1 MKSNKIFSSIIIL
14 ILLIGGLQV
23 INGSNDEITNHKNQ
37 YDHPIT
43 NQISESQDLLGNFIN
58 ASLSNYQRNITVLT
72 DSKVVLEDE
81 FTLKI
86 LDNQTNINYLNFTVP
101 SSFGDHVHQAT
112 FYVQVDN
119 DIGLVDSNNSRN
131 YNVFYGNEVTTY
143 FIDVS
148 NNGESLNDSLSAIY
162 FKCEL
167 ISINS
172 VEMTGYN
179 SGQRG
184 EFMSPI
190 TPMINNLKIEHAL
203 IGIGISGLVDEFQP
217 NEISR
222 ITNALNNEMPR
233 FTDTR
238 NVISYLNMSRS
249 AFNYADGMNE
259 KDVQKLVFVSQTPF
273 SQDFT
278 TQDLSATV
286 PSAIQNAERNVY
298 FNPWGKVQITETLTI
313 AHLGGERNLT
323 GNIIANVHQVA
334 GYLYTIDSD
343 AIITNVYDEFGSL
356 EQSTRDSET
365 GYPDTTV
372 SGINGKQDLRINFRA
387 PIYGGQTYT
396 FTIQY
401 EFNASE
407 VISRNTE
414 DNVYTL
420 NTTLFSDFNTTVK
433 NMNVEYQFPAG
444 SNIISQTYS
453 ANSRFIDYS
462 IYTITKSNVLSAF
475 QNIVLVIDAKNVSY
489 TDNIGFQ
496 IKFTYNGVGHFQNFA
511 YFMYAFILL
520 LSIAFGLSNLS
531 FKPSKAVEIEK
542 ELIPVDKMDNF
553 FNLFSEKIGAEKRI
567 AELRSRR
574 LKGKLSKKDYDGQV
588 KAVQKRLRDLNP
600 QLEKASGALSNE
612 GGRYDGYVKKVMLA
626 SQRQLDIRRN
636 MREAK
641 LSYEKGNI
649 AKNIYTIRIKD
660 FNDQLSK
667 EEQTINK
674 TLTEMIEIIQKY
686 NQ

>member
-1 MKSNKIFSSIIIL
+1 MNRLEIDIL
-14 ILLIGGLQV
+14 
-23 INGSNDEITNHKNQ
+23 
-37 YDHPIT
+37 
-43 NQISESQDLLGNFIN
+43 
-58 ASLSNYQRNITVLT
+58 R
-72 DSKVVLEDE
+72 
-81 FTLKI
+81 
-86 LDNQTNINYLNFTVP
+86 
-101 SSFGDHVHQAT
+101 
-112 FYVQVDN
+112 
-119 DIGLVDSNNSRN
+119 
-131 YNVFYGNEVTTY
+131 
-143 FIDVS
+143 
-148 NNGESLNDSLSAIY
+148 
-162 FKCEL
+162 
-167 ISINS
+167 
-172 VEMTGYN
+172 
-179 SGQRG
+179 
-184 EFMSPI
+184 
-190 TPMINNLKIEHAL
+190 
-203 IGIGISGLVDEFQP
+203 
-217 NEISR
+217 
-222 ITNALNNEMPR
+222 
-233 FTDTR
+233 
-238 NVISYLNMSRS
+238 SY
-249 AFNYADGMNE
+249 
-259 KDVQKLVFVSQTPF
+259 
-273 SQDFT
+273 
-278 TQDLSATV
+278 
-286 PSAIQNAERNVY
+286 
-298 FNPWGKVQITETLTI
+298 
-313 AHLGGERNLT
+313 
-323 GNIIANVHQVA
+323 
-334 GYLYTIDSD
+334 
-343 AIITNVYDEFGSL
+343 
-356 EQSTRDSET
+356 
-365 GYPDTTV
+365 
-372 SGINGKQDLRINFRA
+372 
-387 PIYGGQTYT
+387 
-396 FTIQY
+396 
-401 EFNASE
+401 
-407 VISRNTE
+407 
-414 DNVYTL
+414 
-420 NTTLFSDFNTTVK
+420 
-433 NMNVEYQFPAG
+433 
-444 SNIISQTYS
+444 IISQTYS

-496 IKFTYNGVGHFQNFA
+496 IQFTYNGIGHFQNFA

-600 QLEKASGALSNE
+600 QLEKASAALSNE